1 MATKVERY
9 EEIDGL
15 KAYSIIGIVL
25 MHVLVNGEYGIGGF
39 VFERLIPSFTNLVF
53 LFMMVSGFGMCCG
66 YYQRIIDQQI
76 RIEEFLRNDTP
87 KYGRILSYCVYWT
100 LSFRRVRNLC
110 LKFLQT

>member
-53 LFMMVSGFGMCCG
+53 LFYDGQWFWYV
-66 YYQRIIDQQI
+66 
-76 RIEEFLRNDTP
+76 LRL
-87 KYGRILSYCVYWT
+87 LSENY
-100 LSFRRVRNLC
+100 
-110 LKFLQT
+110 